1 MVEIFFMGGGGTGEI
16 DGDGSIKDGISN
28 EIGDVKSLGT
38 SKIAG
43 GVEIALVVVV
53 VVYRLEE

>member
-43 GVEIALVVVV
+43 VEIALVVVV

>member
-1 MVEIFFMGGGGTGEI
+1 MGGGGTGEI